1 MIGIMTTSL
10 FHVPASFAF
19 ALALIGA
26 APEGL
31 AAQEPMRAA
40 PGQGESGPSVVV
52 VPQSVPT
59 VELQDKDAKEGE
71 LELERARAAARA
83 ADPRLQ
89 GLEKAREA
97 ARKSQDQNG
106 AKDCLSAKEARSAI
120 LAKKAVTLSQA
131 LRAARD
137 AWDGEVI
144 DYKLCTFEG
153 VLAYDLTL
161 LNGDGR
167 VARVR
172 VGASDGKLVNVR

>member
-1 MIGIMTTSL
+1 MTTYR
-10 FHVPASFAF
+10 FHVPAAVAF
-19 ALALIGA
+19 ALALLGA
-26 APEGL
+26 TPERL
-31 AAQEPMRAA
+31 AAQEPMRAP
-40 PGQGESGPSVVV
+40 PGQGESGPVVV
-52 VPQSVPT
+52 VAPQTGQAADVG
-59 VELQDKDAKEGE
+59 DKDIKEREQE
-71 LELERARAAARA
+71 LDRARAAARA

-97 ARKSQDQNG
+97 ARKAQDQNG
-106 AKDCLSAKEARSAI
+106 AKDCLSAKEARGAI

-144 DYKLCTFEG
+144 DYKLCTFDG

-172 VGASDGKLVNVR
+172 VGAADGKLVNVR